1 MCAAVV
7 VKHMTVFELE
17 QCIEMY
23 GKEIYFF
30 SLHIT
35 GVREWWVDLY
45 NYYFHTAMLHITKLH
60 NDAGANPKSYLLS
73 VSIRLWKNKRR
84 KAAWRRRIAPEQSMD
99 APGGEVLTGET
110 ELTDSIETEVL
121 RAEERWQVQ
130 CAVDALPEKY
140 RVVVLLYYMEEL
152 PLAQIGSVLRVPEGT
167 VKSRLYQARKLLRQQ
182 LEVLLDDN
190 DSK

>member
-7 VKHMTVFELE
+7 VKHMTVLELE
-17 QCIEMY
+17 QCIEEY
-23 GKEIYFF
+23 GKEVYSFC
-30 SLHIT
+30 LHLT
-35 GVREWWVDLY
+35 GVREWADELY
-45 NYYFHTAMLHITKLH
+45 QDTFLTAMEHITRLH

-73 VSIRLWKNKRR
+73 VAIRLWKNKRR

-99 APGGEVLTGET
+99 APGGEMLTDET
-110 ELTDSIETEVL
+110 GLTDSIETEVL
-121 RAEERWQVQ
+121 RAEERRQVQ
-130 CAVDALPEKY
+130 RAVDALPEKY

-152 PLAQIGSVLRVPEGT
+152 PLAQIASLLHIPSGT
-167 VKSRLYQARKLLRQQ
+167 VKSRLHQARKLLRQQ

>member
-1 MCAAVV
+1 
-7 VKHMTVFELE
+7 
-17 QCIEMY
+17 
-23 GKEIYFF
+23 
-30 SLHIT
+30 
-35 GVREWWVDLY
+35 
-45 NYYFHTAMLHITKLH
+45 
-60 NDAGANPKSYLLS
+60 
-73 VSIRLWKNKRR
+73 
-84 KAAWRRRIAPEQSMD
+84 MD
-99 APGGEVLTGET
+99 APGGEMLTGET
-110 ELTDSIETEVL
+110 VMTDPIETEVL

-152 PLAQIGSVLRVPEGT
+152 PLAQIASVLRVPEGT

>member
-23 GKEIYFF
+23 GKEIYSFC
-30 SLHIT
+30 LHLT
-35 GVREWWVDLY
+35 GVREWADELY
-45 NYYFHTAMLHITKLH
+45 QDTFLTAMEHITQLH
-60 NDAGANPKSYLLS
+60 NEAGANLKSYLLS
-73 VSIRLWKNKRR
+73 VAIRLWKNKRR

-99 APGGEVLTGET
+99 APGGEMLTGET
-110 ELTDSIETEVL
+110 VMTDPIETEVL

-152 PLAQIGSVLRVPEGT
+152 PLAQIASVLRVPEGT

>member
-23 GKEIYFF
+23 GKEIYSFC
-30 SLHIT
+30 LHLT
-35 GVREWWVDLY
+35 GVREWADELY
-45 NYYFHTAMLHITKLH
+45 QDTFLTAMEHITRLH

-73 VSIRLWKNKRR
+73 VAIRLWKNKRR

-99 APGGEVLTGET
+99 APDGGVLMGEA

-121 RAEERWQVQ
+121 RAEERRQVQ
-130 CAVDALPEKY
+130 RAVDALPEKY

-152 PLAQIGSVLRVPEGT
+152 PLAQIASLLHIPSGT
-167 VKSRLYQARKLLRQQ
+167 VKSRLHQARKLLRQQ

>member
-17 QCIEMY
+17 QCIQEY
-23 GKEIYFF
+23 GKEVYSFC
-30 SLHIT
+30 LHLT
-35 GVREWWVDLY
+35 GVREWADELY
-45 NYYFHTAMLHITKLH
+45 QDTFLTAMEHITQLH
-60 NDAGANPKSYLLS
+60 NEAGTNLKSYLLS
-73 VSIRLWKNKRR
+73 VAIRLWKNKRR

-121 RAEERWQVQ
+121 RAEERRQVQ
-130 CAVDALPEKY
+130 HAVDTLPEKY

-152 PLAQIGSVLRVPEGT
+152 PLAQIASLLHIPSGT
-167 VKSRLYQARKLLRQQ
+167 VKSRLHQARKLLRQQ

>member
-17 QCIEMY
+17 QCIQEY
-23 GKEIYFF
+23 GKEVYSFC
-30 SLHIT
+30 LHLT
-35 GVREWWVDLY
+35 GVREWADELY
-45 NYYFHTAMLHITKLH
+45 QDTFLTAMEHITQLH
-60 NDAGANPKSYLLS
+60 NDANANPKSYLLS
-73 VSIRLWKNKRR
+73 VAIRLWKNKRR

-121 RAEERWQVQ
+121 RAEDRRQVQ
-130 CAVDALPEKY
+130 RAVDTLPEKY

-152 PLAQIGSVLRVPEGT
+152 PLAQIASMLHIPSGT
-167 VKSRLYQARKLLRQQ
+167 VKSRLYQARKLLRQK
-182 LEVLLDDN
+182 LEVLLNDN

>member
-1 MCAAVV
+1 
-7 VKHMTVFELE
+7 
-17 QCIEMY
+17 
-23 GKEIYFF
+23 
-30 SLHIT
+30 
-35 GVREWWVDLY
+35 
-45 NYYFHTAMLHITKLH
+45 
-60 NDAGANPKSYLLS
+60 
-73 VSIRLWKNKRR
+73 
-84 KAAWRRRIAPEQSMD
+84 MD

-121 RAEERWQVQ
+121 RAEERRQVQ
-130 CAVDALPEKY
+130 RAVDTLPEKY

-152 PLAQIGSVLRVPEGT
+152 PLAQIASLLHIPSGT

>member
-1 MCAAVV
+1 
-7 VKHMTVFELE
+7 MTVFELE
-17 QCIEMY
+17 QCIETY
-23 GKEIYFF
+23 GKEIYSFCLYLTGAREWADELYQDTF
-30 SLHIT
+30 LTAMEHIT
-35 GVREWWVDLY
+35 Q
-45 NYYFHTAMLHITKLH
+45 LH
-60 NDAGANPKSYLLS
+60 NEAGTNLKSYLLS
-73 VSIRLWKNKRR
+73 VAIRLWKNKRR

-121 RAEERWQVQ
+121 RAEERRQVQ
-130 CAVDALPEKY
+130 RAVDTLPEKY

-152 PLAQIGSVLRVPEGT
+152 PLAQIASLLHIPSGT
-167 VKSRLYQARKLLRQQ
+167 VKSRLHQARKLLRQQ